1 MTDLI
6 TSTGDLPG
14 TAHQRKQLARLVGAM
29 LPAEADRP
37 PGNHPEIFSSLLAAL
52 GDTPEATAVGL
63 ETLAR
68 LADEIAAPQ
77 DYLVLLTPLG
87 EQAPAFCQLLQT
99 KLLTVYYQHP
109 AVLSAIGVTPRA
121 PYPEGRSVVPTD
133 WALLEP
139 VKTRAPFFREV

>member
-6 TSTGDLPG
+6 ASTGNLPG
-14 TAHQRKQLARLVGAM
+14 TAHQREQLARLVGAM

-37 PGNHPEIFSSLLAAL
+37 PGNHPEIFSRLLAAL
-52 GDTPEATAVGL
+52 GDDPETTTAGL

-68 LADEIAAPQ
+68 LADDIAAPG
-77 DYLVLLTPLG
+77 DYLALLAPLG

-109 AVLSAIGVTPRA
+109 AVLSAVGVAPRA
-121 PYPEGRSVVPTD
+121 PYPEGRSVAPTD